1 VEKFKLPKSMP
12 DDLIEE
18 LRMVAG
24 HDYVDMW
31 QHMDLDEMH
40 QMDAALFIENVVRF
54 LNELAEAGGSV
65 GERADR
71 VLNRIDERD
80 PYKEDAIKRAEADNI
95 RRGIKSVPL

>member
-40 QMDAALFIENVVRF
+40 QMDAALFIENVVHF
-54 LNELAEAGGSV
+54 LNELVEAGGSV

-71 VLNRIDERD
+71 VLKRVDELD
-80 PYKEDAIKRAEADNI
+80 PYKEEAVKRDKAREWL
-95 RRGIKSVPL
+95 RQLK